1 MKVDHART
9 ACPRHDDMRCPSNL
23 LSAIRT
29 SATLLAGALALAISS
44 ATTASA
50 QNANKAILMK
60 VSLPTI
66 NDTAHQYAKNLAAAV
81 ERDSGARIKVDIYP
95 ASQLG
100 SVPRQIEGVQFG
112 SIECAIEPPEFFVGV
127 DERFEVVAAPG
138 LVGSMEHGQRLAA
151 NPQVAEL
158 MLGLGAA
165 KGLHG
170 IALVML
176 NPSDIVTKVPINHIA
191 DLKGKKIRV
200 FASQFET
207 VPFARLG
214 ATPVAMSL
222 GDVLP
227 ALQQG
232 AIDGALAGIPVL
244 AAMHFKDAAKY
255 VTQLGQPAVFG
266 MVEVSKKWFD
276 TLPADLRQ
284 IIEKDAAAET
294 AAINPWAA
302 NHLAESYAAWTGS
315 GGEVIT
321 LPPGEFTEMLDTL
334 SAGAEDVAKDKPA
347 VGAAYRIVREAAQ
360 RTR

>member
-29 SATLLAGALALAISS
+29 SPLLAGAVALAISS
-44 ATTASA
+44 ATTAFA
-50 QNANKAILMK
+50 QNADKAFLMK

-66 NDTAHQYAKNLAAAV
+66 NDTAHQYAKNFAAAV
-81 ERDSGARIKVDIYP
+81 ERDSGGRIKVDIYP

-151 NPQVAEL
+151 DPQVAEL

-176 NPSDIVTKVPINHIA
+176 NPSDIVTKLPINRIA

-244 AAMHFKDAAKY
+244 TAMHFKDAAKH
-255 VTQLGQPAVFG
+255 VTQFGQPAVFG

-276 TLPADLRQ
+276 TLPADLQQ
-284 IIEKDAAAET
+284 IIQKDAAIET
-294 AAINPWAA
+294 VAINPWAA
-302 NHLAESYAAWTGS
+302 NHLAESYAAWTAS
-315 GGEVIT
+315 GGEVIK
-321 LPPGEFTEMLDTL
+321 LPPGEFTEMLNTL
-334 SAGAEDVAKDKPA
+334 SAGAEDVAKDRPA
-347 VGAAYRIVREAAQ
+347 VAAAYRIVQEAAQ